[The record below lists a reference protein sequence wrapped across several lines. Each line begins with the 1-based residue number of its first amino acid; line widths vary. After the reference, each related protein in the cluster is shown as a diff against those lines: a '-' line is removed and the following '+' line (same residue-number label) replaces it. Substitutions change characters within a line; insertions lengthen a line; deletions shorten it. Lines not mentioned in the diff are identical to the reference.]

1 MFIFFIL
8 LFLSKNVHT
17 FILSSKQALNNKKT
31 RKPRKNDKELAKK
44 EHQTVIP
51 LYAEE
56 ITISKK
62 MVKVGEILLSK
73 RRVIEEENVN
83 VDTIKERISLEYPD
97 GRKQK
102 LTGY

>member
-1 MFIFFIL
+1 M
-8 LFLSKNVHT
+8 
-17 FILSSKQALNNKKT
+17 
-31 RKPRKNDKELAKK
+31 
-44 EHQTVIP
+44 IP

-83 VDTIKERISLEYPD
+83 VDTIKERISVEHPD

>member
-1 MFIFFIL
+1 M
-8 LFLSKNVHT
+8 
-17 FILSSKQALNNKKT
+17 
-31 RKPRKNDKELAKK
+31 
-44 EHQTVIP
+44 IP

-83 VDTIKERISLEYPD
+83 VDTIKERINLEHPD